1 MTVRSKVGAAC
12 RRVIGRAAEPGSA
25 TRGKSSSAVRRMR
38 SEGAP
43 ATVGRMLDWV
53 ERTLADRRVRLA
65 ADAGLAVV
73 LTAAAL
79 VDITDDRIAWGGRG
93 PGSAARPASARGRQ
107 ADRADPG
114 AARETA
120 WRLRLA
126 ADLVRPERR
135 GWRADRPQADG
146 AADAPG
152 GPLRPDH
159 EEMAHA
165 VSFGRGSVL
174 GRYFISDG
182 KTEIAPPAGV
192 PANSSAK
199 AF

>member
-1 MTVRSKVGAAC
+1 
-12 RRVIGRAAEPGSA
+12 
-25 TRGKSSSAVRRMR
+25 
-38 SEGAP
+38 
-43 ATVGRMLDWV
+43 MLDWV
-53 ERTLADRRVRLA
+53 ERSLADRRVRLA

-79 VDITDDRIAWGGRG
+79 VDITD
-93 PGSAARPASARGRQ
+93 
-107 ADRADPG
+107 
-114 AARETA
+114 
-120 WRLRLA
+120 
-126 ADLVRPERR
+126 
-135 GWRADRPQADG
+135 
-146 AADAPG
+146 
-152 GPLRPDH
+152 H
-159 EEMAHA
+159 EEIAHA